1 MLEADLVA
9 KMLRAVLHSH
19 KNGIALAQLQGE
31 YKSLTGDWIP
41 FRHLGHGTL
50 ESYLESIPGVV
61 RIEENKVGEVTCHA
75 VACTETVRIAQLV
88 ARQRSS
94 KRKVGRQV
102 NCQMRLKNTAP
113 VTLVGKPKG
122 TLRQPRFMSSPEEG
136 SKRPVPR
143 LQRGRGMAYG
153 VVKPTVESPLPAL
166 PPAVGSGASKEIPMQ
181 RHVTVINRLQP
192 NCSCSN
198 FKNLQQ
204 SYLQGSAEL
213 REDLCSSRK
222 GCCYPQ
228 SESKRAAASIS
239 TLGLENFQGCKFC
252 HLSDALFQDC
262 TTSLVQPRSHLISL
276 LVCNSTVRSSVLWK
290 ILPSHL
296 NILASFILSI

>member
-181 RHVTVINRLQP
+181 RHVTVINSWVLKISRGANSVTFLMP
-192 NCSCSN
+192 CSRTAPLPWLLPDVQC
-198 FKNLQQ
+198 
-204 SYLQGSAEL
+204 GMH
-213 REDLCSSRK
+213 RK
-222 GCCYPQ
+222 QMKTQLLKP
-228 SESKRAAASIS
+228 
-239 TLGLENFQGCKFC
+239 
-252 HLSDALFQDC
+252 
-262 TTSLVQPRSHLISL
+262 SL
-276 LVCNSTVRSSVLWK
+276 LLTTTLHQGVKRVCHWERSGE
-290 ILPSHL
+290 
-296 NILASFILSI
+296 

>member
-113 VTLVGKPKG
+113 VTLVVTSRTYSSHTCKDRQSFGKTCAHHVKAVAIPSQKARG
-122 TLRQPRFMSSPEEG
+122 QQPPS
-136 SKRPVPR
+136 
-143 LQRGRGMAYG
+143 QRWVLKISRGANSVTFLMPCSRTA
-153 VVKPTVESPLPAL
+153 PLPWLL
-166 PPAVGSGASKEIPMQ
+166 PDVQCGM
-181 RHVTVINRLQP
+181 H
-192 NCSCSN
+192 
-198 FKNLQQ
+198 
-204 SYLQGSAEL
+204 
-213 REDLCSSRK
+213 RK
-222 GCCYPQ
+222 QMKTQLLKP
-228 SESKRAAASIS
+228 
-239 TLGLENFQGCKFC
+239 
-252 HLSDALFQDC
+252 
-262 TTSLVQPRSHLISL
+262 SL
-276 LVCNSTVRSSVLWK
+276 LLTTTLHQGVKRVCHWERSGE
-290 ILPSHL
+290 
-296 NILASFILSI
+296 

>member
-181 RHVTVINRLQP
+181 RHVTVINRTYSSHTCKDRQSFGKTCAHHVKAVAIPSQKARGQQP
-192 NCSCSN
+192 PSQRWVLKISRGANSVTFLMPCSRTAPLPWFSPGVTS
-198 FKNLQQ
+198 F
-204 SYLQGSAEL
+204 
-213 REDLCSSRK
+213 
-222 GCCYPQ
+222 
-228 SESKRAAASIS
+228 
-239 TLGLENFQGCKFC
+239 
-252 HLSDALFQDC
+252 LSWC
-262 TTSLVQPRSHLISL
+262 V
-276 LVCNSTVRSSVLWK
+276 TVLSVLQCSGRYC
-290 ILPSHL
+290 LHT
-296 NILASFILSI
+296 